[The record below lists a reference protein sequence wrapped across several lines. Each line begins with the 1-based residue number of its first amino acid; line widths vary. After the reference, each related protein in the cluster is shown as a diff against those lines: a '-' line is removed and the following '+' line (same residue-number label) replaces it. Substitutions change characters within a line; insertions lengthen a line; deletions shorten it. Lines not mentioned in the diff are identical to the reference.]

1 MRWRWSSIGPPAA
14 VAVLAAASV
23 WPLQPALLGLCVAA
37 LIVAVFTAV
46 HHAEVVAHKLGEPF
60 GTLVLALALAVTVI
74 EVALIVS
81 LMLVGGPDAAV
92 LPRDTLFATVMII
105 CNGVIGI
112 CVLVGALRHH
122 EQCFRAE
129 GATAALAALIAMS
142 TLSLVLPVFTSS
154 SPGATYT
161 RSQLAFAACASL
173 GLWLMFV
180 FMQTVRHRDYFLPPS
195 DAADHDTH
203 AEMRDEPQAVAK
215 ALGTTESP

>member
-60 GTLVLALALAVTVI
+60 GTLVLALALALAVTVI

-122 EQCFRAE
+122 EQSFRAE
-129 GATAALAALIAMS
+129 GKGDWFVDCNPRWNGDGMS
-142 TLSLVLPVFTSS
+142 SNRKVPKNPSS
-154 SPGATYT
+154 ASNS
-161 RSQLAFAACASL
+161 RRFRRAC
-173 GLWLMFV
+173 
-180 FMQTVRHRDYFLPPS
+180 
-195 DAADHDTH
+195 
-203 AEMRDEPQAVAK
+203 
-215 ALGTTESP
+215 